1 MNKSRFPGEGDSKE
15 RSARRKVILR
25 SLSFSC
31 GAEVNTWGLQGRSIL
46 HMIRCYNAVT
56 GEMVRSEGGAVSV
69 RWRNQEALR
78 RAWGCPWVGHGRE
91 QQRHKDRGT
100 EGSVPGSRGPV
111 WLRKEVGRGGQAN
124 VASSPGSRPAGG
136 GRGWRQTAAAQEV
149 WAGRTR
155 HRLPCSPQWGR
166 RPAWAGTCLRV
177 LTFLGM
183 WQMKVR
189 QIILVPR

>member
-1 MNKSRFPGEGDSKE
+1 
-15 RSARRKVILR
+15 
-25 SLSFSC
+25 
-31 GAEVNTWGLQGRSIL
+31 
-46 HMIRCYNAVT
+46 
-56 GEMVRSEGGAVSV
+56 MVRSEGGAVSV

-136 GRGWRQTAAAQEV
+136 GEGVAANSSSPGGL
-149 WAGRTR
+149 GRTHSASPTLLSPVGQAAGVGR
-155 HRLPCSPQWGR
+155 NLP
-166 RPAWAGTCLRV
+166 AGADISGNVADESAADHSGSQMMRNLGQEASLFPPV
-177 LTFLGM
+177 L
-183 WQMKVR
+183 
-189 QIILVPR
+189 